1 MTSPD
6 WPTPPNPNDASQQ
19 LELFKSQLDVHTKRI
34 EAGIAA
40 EAAAT
45 AHAYAIEQ
53 SELLAGIETVKES
66 DAADALA
73 KAAAAKADVD
83 RAAARAVAE
92 VARGTAD
99 YSFHDNMSIEFYK
112 AYIEIAKGTVE
123 RSQKRVEMLQ
133 AAALAIGG
141 LYTGIAAYIFK
152 TADKAAA
159 GDAALGI
166 KNFPNRG
173 VIPTMFLG
181 AAIVFAMAY
190 LSFLTQPRAGDP
202 VEGIGSIRGDLNQ
215 QRNNF
220 VKWMTD
226 VPWWRTGCIQ
236 LAVISL
242 GLGVAFLPIA
252 FTNISDHDAFR
263 AAIIAS
269 TAVIVIWMIGWI
281 SVGLNGRFSG
291 EKQMPKAGSGA
302 AR

>member
-1 MTSPD
+1 MTSSD
-6 WPTPPNPNDASQQ
+6 WPAAPNPNDASQQ
-19 LELFKSQLDVHTKRI
+19 LELFKSQLDIHTKRI

-53 SELLAGIETVKES
+53 SKLLAGIDAAKES
-66 DAADALA
+66 AASDALA

-83 RAAARAVAE
+83 RAAARSTSGV
-92 VARGTAD
+92 GLSTAD
-99 YSFHDNMSIEFYK
+99 YSFHDTMSVEFYK

-141 LYTGIAAYIFK
+141 LYTGIAAYIFT
-152 TADKAAA
+152 TADQAAA

-202 VEGIGSIRGDLNQ
+202 VEGISSIRGDLNQ

-220 VKWMTD
+220 VQWMTD

-242 GLGVAFLPIA
+242 GLGVAFLPVA
-252 FTNISDHDAFR
+252 FTSISDHDAFR
-263 AAIIAS
+263 SAIVAS
-269 TAVIVIWMIGWI
+269 AVVIVVWAIGWM
-281 SVGLNGRFSG
+281 SVGLKGTSSG
-291 EKQMPKAGSGA
+291 ENRLPEAS
-302 AR
+302 